1 MPKQHQ
7 PDYAAELEK
16 DFARWDYLYEHGG
29 RDPGYADGV
38 GLNLVRRHIMI
49 DRGRLEDN
57 PTLFGFPACYYR
69 EIPPEVDPGYMA
81 RPDEIR
87 AAARASLEA
96 YHADPDYQYILSH
109 RDEIPPKLQDK
120 MYIGAVLGYVSGLEH
135 AIAEDDL
142 VAMRRHESPAGYLD
156 SFESCARRMQ
166 EFLSDGIDSADAPA
180 PDEQEDEDI
189 DDCYGEECGEGFDE
203 EAEQGFG
210 GMTMRL

>member
-1 MPKQHQ
+1 MPRQHQ
-7 PDYAAELEK
+7 PDYAAAVEK

-69 EIPPEVDPGYMA
+69 EVPPEVDPGYMA

-87 AAARASLEA
+87 AAAKASLEA
-96 YHADPDYQYILSH
+96 YHADPDYLFILAH
-109 RDEIPPKLQDK
+109 RDEIPLKMQCK
-120 MYIGAVLGYVSGLEH
+120 MYIGAVLGYASGLES

-142 VAMRRHESPAGYLD
+142 VAMRRHEHADSYLS
-156 SFESCARRMQ
+156 SFESCARRMH
-166 EFLSDGIDSADAPA
+166 EFLSDGMEIADAPT
-180 PDEQEDEDI
+180 PDEPEDEDF
-189 DDCYGEECGEGFDE
+189 DDGYDEDCGEHFDE
-203 EAEQGFG
+203 EALDA
-210 GMTMRL
+210 RDYSIRK